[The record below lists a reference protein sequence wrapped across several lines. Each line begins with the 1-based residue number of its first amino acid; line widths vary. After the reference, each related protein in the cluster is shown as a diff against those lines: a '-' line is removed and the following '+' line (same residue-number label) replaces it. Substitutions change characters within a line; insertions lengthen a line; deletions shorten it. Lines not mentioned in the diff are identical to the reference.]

1 MDNVRRRVYEIIE
14 VAREDDKASFWYDM
28 LMLLTIV
35 VSILPLAF
43 KKRYWI
49 FQYTDEVTTT
59 LFIVDYLLRLW
70 TADFKLND
78 RSAAAFFRYPFTPWA
93 IIDLVSILPTLA
105 YLHVKLRMF
114 RVFRLFRT
122 LRVLRIFKALRYSK
136 SMTIIMTVI
145 RNSKEALGAVCMLAV
160 MYILVS
166 ALVIFN
172 VEGKSFDTFFE
183 AVYWATVS
191 LTTEGYGDIYPVTTA
206 GRVITMV
213 SSLFGIAIVALP
225 AGIITAGYMEE
236 LVEMR
241 DEKMRKALRKAERL
255 ADGDADAAG
264 DAGAAGSA
272 AIEGKKTGRGNGM
285 KTIRVVAAVIRDKDR
300 IFATARGYGEY
311 KGGWEFPG
319 GKIEAGETPQEALVR
334 EIREE
339 LDTEIIV
346 GDLIDTIEFDY
357 PAFHLSMDCFWARI
371 KKGSLTLKEAE
382 EARWLT
388 AETID
393 SVDWL
398 PADRGLLEKIKE
410 ELR

>member
-191 LTTEGYGDIYPVTTA
+191 LTTVGYGDIYPVTTA

-241 DEKMRKALRKAERL
+241 DEKMGKALRKAERM
-255 ADGDADAAG
+255 ADGDTAEQG
-264 DAGAAGSA
+264 GSV
-272 AIEGKKTGRGNGM
+272 
-285 KTIRVVAAVIRDKDR
+285 KTIRVAAAVIRDKDR

>member
-191 LTTEGYGDIYPVTTA
+191 LTTVGYGDIYPVTTA

-241 DEKMRKALRKAERL
+241 DEKMRKALRKAERM
-255 ADGDADAAG
+255 ADQDAAEQG
-264 DAGAAGSA
+264 GSV
-272 AIEGKKTGRGNGM
+272 
-285 KTIRVVAAVIRDKDR
+285 KTIRVVAAVIRDKER

>member
-191 LTTEGYGDIYPVTTA
+191 LTTVGYGDIYPVTTA

-241 DEKMRKALRKAERL
+241 DEKMRKALRKAERM
-255 ADGDADAAG
+255 ADQDTAEQG
-264 DAGAAGSA
+264 GSV
-272 AIEGKKTGRGNGM
+272 
-285 KTIRVVAAVIRDKDR
+285 KTIRVVAAVIRDKER

>member
-1 MDNVRRRVYEIIE
+1 MVMDNVRRRVYEIIE

-35 VSILPLAF
+35 VSIMPLAF

-105 YLHVKLRMF
+105 YLNVKLRMF

-136 SMTIIMTVI
+136 SMSIIMSVI

-191 LTTEGYGDIYPVTTA
+191 LTTVGYGDIYPVTTA

-241 DEKMRKALRKAERL
+241 DEKMRKALRKAERM
-255 ADGDADAAG
+255 ADQDAAKQG
-264 DAGAAGSA
+264 GSV
-272 AIEGKKTGRGNGM
+272 

-319 GKIEAGETPQEALVR
+319 GKIEAGESPQEALVR

-382 EARWLT
+382 AAKWLT

-398 PADRGLLEKIKE
+398 PADRGLLERIKE